1 MIKQKQNCLKI
12 NYCRNGINN
21 NRWIDKIPS
30 NENKIEITSFE
41 RIVWEGVK
49 CLVNNNDPN
58 FDNDSKKKIF
68 QCYNRAVNSYRTCV
82 ICDLI
87 KNDLIDEVDWSHLRR
102 PDWLDAVP
110 GDVGLTKYQI
120 ITGNID
126 ELIGFPVA
134 DNEFVTYGTWW
145 PRNITANGGFY
156 KFKSGQFD
164 YIWNDFSLNP
174 EYWQTHYY
182 EKGDVHYKYYGE
194 QNYVD
199 WKLFEKGIKVTQ
211 TPKEWLGKYT
221 DNKSDMIEMNK
232 LYSKL
237 FKTDY
242 MILDKPNDMIKVV
255 HMNGVGNTI
264 HKYNQKF
271 IKDNWHG

>member
-1 MIKQKQNCLKI
+1 MIKICTVYFDGIYTPDYVSKLYRSLKSNTSLPFEFICLSDTDVEADVVLPYNKHSNIKLHWHKLKFFSSQFAYQK
-12 NYCRNGINN
+12 
-21 NRWIDKIPS
+21 
-30 NENKIEITSFE
+30 
-41 RIVWEGVK
+41 
-49 CLVNNNDPN
+49 
-58 FDNDSKKKIF
+58 
-68 QCYNRAVNSYRTCV
+68 
-82 ICDLI
+82 
-87 KNDLIDEVDWSHLRR
+87 
-102 PDWLDAVP
+102 P
-110 GDVGLTKYQI
+110 GDEIIIMDIDQI

-126 ELIGFPVA
+126 ELIGFPVT

-199 WKLFEKGIKVTQ
+199 WKLFERGIKVTQ
-211 TPKEWLGKYT
+211 TPNEWLGKYT
-221 DNKSDMIEMNK
+221 DNKKDMVEMNK
-232 LYSKL
+232 LYSKR